1 MTLKAQEAEFNH
13 HGLGV
18 WAGMTP
24 SAPCGLL
31 EQGDFLMDPSPMGAF
46 WAAAFPSLSWVH
58 LESGAQHL

>member
-1 MTLKAQEAEFNH
+1 MTLKAQEAELSH

-24 SAPCGLL
+24 PAPCGLL
-31 EQGDFLMDPSPMGAF
+31 EQGDFLMDASPMGAF
-46 WAAAFPSLSWVH
+46 WATAFPSLSWVH